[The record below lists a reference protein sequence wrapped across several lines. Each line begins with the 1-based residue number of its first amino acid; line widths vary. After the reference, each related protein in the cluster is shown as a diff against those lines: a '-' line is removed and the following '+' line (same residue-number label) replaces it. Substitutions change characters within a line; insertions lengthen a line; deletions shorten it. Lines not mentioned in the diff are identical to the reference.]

1 MWPLCV
7 FPFGDTAE
15 LNRVKMWRL
24 CVFLLE
30 TQLIKPHKYSRESR
44 DVYLADAMKFATGI
58 CDSKRRGHIPKLLQ
72 VYWKPNGRRNP
83 AVCR

>member
-1 MWPLCV
+1 M
-7 FPFGDTAE
+7 FPFGDIAD

-24 CVFLLE
+24 CVFPLE
-30 TQLIKPHKYSRESR
+30 TQLIKPRKYSQELR

-72 VYWKPNGRRNP
+72 VKRETNGRRNP
-83 AVCR
+83 ANMPINL